1 MNEKGG
7 MHLNKE
13 PEVTHYGTW
22 ILNEEKDIKIECY
35 VMDNGER
42 VLSLRGAARTIGLS
56 GNGSQALARN
66 LNTQWISPF
75 LSDKLKDWLEKAN
88 RNELVSY
95 KGVRGRNFLPFEASL
110 FVDLCTAYVDAMHA
124 GALQT
129 EKQRQT
135 AQRLYVIMTAFA
147 KTGLVA
153 VIDEVTGY
161 QADRDRDALQKVLE
175 AYISEELLPWAKR
188 FPDEF
193 YKQMFR
199 LRGWEY
205 RGKAKP
211 PYAGK
216 LTNEYIYHYLPKGV
230 LEELQNQTPKSKAG
244 NRTNRFHQHLT
255 EETGLPNLD
264 KQLQQTIALMKASDT
279 WEEFDRLF
287 KKAMGEPVQLKLDFN
302 N

>member
-1 MNEKGG
+1 MDNE
-7 MHLNKE
+7 
-13 PEVTHYGTW
+13 PRVTHYGTW

-66 LNTQWISPF
+66 LSTQWISPF
-75 LSDKLKDWLEKAN
+75 LSGKLKDWLDKAN
-88 RNELVSY
+88 RNELTSY
-95 KGVRGRNFLPFEASL
+95 KGIRGRNFLPFEASL

-124 GALQT
+124 GALPT
-129 EKQRQT
+129 EKQMQT
-135 AQRLYVIMTAFA
+135 AQRLYAIMTAFA

-175 AYISEELLPWAKR
+175 AYISEELLPWARR

-205 RGKAKP
+205 KGKAKP

-216 LTNEYIYHYLPKGV
+216 LTNDYIYHYLPKGV
-230 LEELQNQTPKSKAG
+230 LEELQNKTPKSKAG
-244 NRTNRFHQHLT
+244 NRTNRYHQHLT

-279 WEEFDRLF
+279 WEEFDYLF
-287 KKAMGEPVQLKLDFN
+287 KKAMGEPVQLKLDIAKSDMD
-302 N
+302 

>member
-1 MNEKGG
+1 MST
-7 MHLNKE
+7 E
-13 PEVTHYGTW
+13 PKVTHFGTW
-22 ILNEEKDIKIECY
+22 ILNKEKNIKIECY

-42 VLSLRGAARTIGLS
+42 VLSLRGAARTMGLS

-66 LNTQWISPF
+66 LNTQWIAPF

-88 RNELVSY
+88 RNELTFY

-124 GALQT
+124 GILQT
-129 EKQRQT
+129 EKQMQT
-135 AQRLYVIMTAFA
+135 AKRLYAIMTAFA

-161 QADRDRDALQKVLE
+161 QADRDREALQKILE
-175 AYISEELLPWAKR
+175 VYISEELLPWAKR

-205 RGKAKP
+205 KGKKKP
-211 PYAGK
+211 SYAGK
-216 LTNEYIYHYLPKGV
+216 LTNEYIYNYLPKGV
-230 LEELQNQTPKSKAG
+230 LEELKRKTPKSEAG

-255 EETGLPNLD
+255 EETGLPTLD
-264 KQLQQTIALMKASDT
+264 KQLQQTIALMKASDN
-279 WEEFDRLF
+279 WDEFDRLF
-287 KKAMGEPVQLKLDFN
+287 KKAMGEPVQLELMFDSE
-302 N
+302 